1 METRWN
7 MATASTTIE
16 RPKPLRDQVYDRIIG
31 LILDMSVKP
40 GDSLTEPMLIKR
52 LGVSRTPI
60 REALLRLEAEGV
72 LTSQLSRGFRLKPL
86 DRTEAEEIFPILASL
101 EMLAIREMPDAIR
114 PSTLKRLRTT
124 VTRLGSTEDPIERW
138 RLSDEFHRLLAAESG
153 NRRLDEMARQI
164 RVMIGRYELAFM
176 LEVSPRH
183 RDADE
188 RHDRIVDALEKNER
202 LQAARLDR
210 EHWDEEAQQ
219 ITHWLR

>member
-1 METRWN
+1 
-7 MATASTTIE
+7 MATAGTAIE

-72 LTSQLSRGFRLKPL
+72 LTSQLARGFRLKPL
-86 DRTEAEEIFPILASL
+86 DRTEVEEIFPILASL
-101 EMLAIREMPDAIR
+101 EMLAIREMPDEIR

-124 VTRLGSTEDPIERW
+124 AARLGSTEDPIQRW
-138 RLSDEFHRLLAAESG
+138 RLADEFHRLLAAEAG
-153 NRRLDEMARQI
+153 NHRLDEMTRQI

-183 RDADE
+183 RDADK
-188 RHDRIVDALEKNER
+188 RHDRIVDALERNER

-210 EHWDEEAQQ
+210 EHWDEESQQ